1 MCRMTDI
8 GVRGADAIDKEGLWY
23 VSDRRVYGGPLYLFD
38 LTGSQDMSAFS
49 AKISHQGKTQS
60 WCFCRTRKQSK
71 VGLPISDA
79 GTKWILKADGGADE

>member
-38 LTGSQDMSAFS
+38 LTGSQDMSAFRPKYRIRVKLKAGAS
-49 AKISHQGKTQS
+49 AG
-60 WCFCRTRKQSK
+60 RESK
-71 VGLPISDA
+71 VKSGSPYRTP
-79 GTKWILKADGGADE
+79 GPNGY